1 MNETVKVLNRFLG
14 QTTYVIPELH
24 VRRTFQRGA
33 EQEVPFKELQYL
45 KYQAGGEEMLRN
57 ILMIEDEEALEKLV
71 GDVEPEY
78 HYTESDVENLLLNGS
93 LEQLEDALDFAPLGV
108 IELIKEKAV
117 SLKLSDINKRDAIA
131 KKTEFNVTKA
141 INNIELEKK
150 AEQEE
155 ANSTTDKKENLSGRR
170 TQPMAKIDNNVPER
184 RVPATSKYK
193 ILD

>member
-24 VRRTFQRGA
+24 IRRTFQRGA

-131 KKTEFNVTKA
+131 KKTEFNVTNA
-141 INNIELEKK
+141 INNVELEKK

-155 ANSTTDKKENLSGRR
+155 VSDTTNKKENLSGRR
-170 TQPMAKIDNNVPER
+170 TQPMAKVDNNVPER

>member
-155 ANSTTDKKENLSGRR
+155 VSDTTDKKENLSGRR
-170 TQPMAKIDNNVPER
+170 TQPMAKIDNKTTER

>member
-24 VRRTFQRGA
+24 IRRTFQRGA

-155 ANSTTDKKENLSGRR
+155 VSSTTDKKENLSGRR

>member
-24 VRRTFQRGA
+24 IRRTFQTGA

-131 KKTEFNVTKA
+131 KKTEFNVTNA
-141 INNIELEKK
+141 INNVELEKK

-155 ANSTTDKKENLSGRR
+155 VSDTTNKKENLS
-170 TQPMAKIDNNVPER
+170 
-184 RVPATSKYK
+184 SH
-193 ILD
+193 

>member
-24 VRRTFQRGA
+24 IRRTFQRGA

>member
-24 VRRTFQRGA
+24 IRRTFQRGA

-141 INNIELEKK
+141 INNVELEKK

-155 ANSTTDKKENLSGRR
+155 VSDTTNKKENLSGRR
-170 TQPMAKIDNNVPER
+170 TQPMAKVDNKAPER

>member
-24 VRRTFQRGA
+24 IRRTFQRGA

-155 ANSTTDKKENLSGRR
+155 ASSTTDKKENLSGRR
-170 TQPMAKIDNNVPER
+170 TQPMAKIDNNVSER

>member
-24 VRRTFQRGA
+24 IRRTFQRGA

-57 ILMIEDEEALEKLV
+57 ILMIEDAEALEKLV
-71 GDVEPEY
+71 GEVEPEY

-93 LEQLEDALDFAPLGV
+93 LAQLEDALDFAPLGV

-117 SLKLSDINKRDAIA
+117 SLKISDINKRDAIA
-131 KKTEFNVTKA
+131 KKTEFNVTNA
-141 INNIELEKK
+141 INNVELEKK

-155 ANSTTDKKENLSGRR
+155 TNNTTDKKENSSGRR
-170 TQPMAKIDNNVPER
+170 TQPMAKVDNKTPER
-184 RVPATSKYK
+184 RVPAASKYK

>member
-155 ANSTTDKKENLSGRR
+155 VNNTTDKKENLSGRR
-170 TQPMAKIDNNVPER
+170 TQPMAKVDNNVPER

>member
-24 VRRTFQRGA
+24 IRRTFQRGA

-131 KKTEFNVTKA
+131 KKTEFNVTNA
-141 INNIELEKK
+141 INNVELEKK

-155 ANSTTDKKENLSGRR
+155 VSDTTNKKENLSGRR
-170 TQPMAKIDNNVPER
+170 TQPMAKIDNKAPER

>member
-155 ANSTTDKKENLSGRR
+155 VSSTTDKKENLSGRR

>member
-14 QTTYVIPELH
+14 QTTCVIPELH
-24 VRRTFQRGA
+24 IRRTFQRGA
-33 EQEVPFKELQYL
+33 EHEVPFKELQYL

-131 KKTEFNVTKA
+131 KKTEFNVTNA
-141 INNIELEKK
+141 INNVELEKK

-155 ANSTTDKKENLSGRR
+155 VSDTTNKKENLSGRR
-170 TQPMAKIDNNVPER
+170 AQPMAKVDNNVPER

>member
-155 ANSTTDKKENLSGRR
+155 ANNTTDKKENLSGRR

>member
-24 VRRTFQRGA
+24 IRRTFQRGA

-150 AEQEE
+150 DEQEE
-155 ANSTTDKKENLSGRR
+155 ASSTTDKKENLSGRR
-170 TQPMAKIDNNVPER
+170 TQPMAKTDNNVPER

>member
-24 VRRTFQRGA
+24 IRRTFQRGA

-93 LEQLEDALDFAPLGV
+93 LKQLEDALDFAPLGV

-155 ANSTTDKKENLSGRR
+155 VNNTTDKKENLSGRR

>member
-24 VRRTFQRGA
+24 IRRTFQRGA

-141 INNIELEKK
+141 IELLADDGKDTVAPAPNARK
-150 AEQEE
+150 AAPITHEE
-155 ANSTTDKKENLSGRR
+155 ETSTAPIRKY
-170 TQPMAKIDNNVPER
+170 NV
-184 RVPATSKYK
+184 VG
-193 ILD
+193 

>member
-155 ANSTTDKKENLSGRR
+155 ANSATDKKENLSGRR

>member
-155 ANSTTDKKENLSGRR
+155 VSSATDKKENLSGRR

>member
-24 VRRTFQRGA
+24 IRRTFQRGA

-150 AEQEE
+150 DEQEE

>member
-170 TQPMAKIDNNVPER
+170 TQPMAKIDNNVSER

>member
-24 VRRTFQRGA
+24 IRRTFQRGA

-155 ANSTTDKKENLSGRR
+155 ASSTTDKKENLSGRR

>member
-155 ANSTTDKKENLSGRR
+155 VNTTTDKKENLSGRR
-170 TQPMAKIDNNVPER
+170 TQPMAKIDNNVSER

>member
-1 MNETVKVLNRFLG
+1 
-14 QTTYVIPELH
+14 
-24 VRRTFQRGA
+24 
-33 EQEVPFKELQYL
+33 
-45 KYQAGGEEMLRN
+45 MLRN

-155 ANSTTDKKENLSGRR
+155 VNNTTDKKENLSGRR
-170 TQPMAKIDNNVPER
+170 TQPMAKIDHKPPER

>member
-155 ANSTTDKKENLSGRR
+155 VNTTTDKKENLSGRR
-170 TQPMAKIDNNVPER
+170 TQPMAKVDNNVPER

>member
-24 VRRTFQRGA
+24 IRRTFQRGA

-155 ANSTTDKKENLSGRR
+155 VSDTTNKKENLSGRR

-184 RVPATSKYK
+184 HVPATSKYK

>member
-155 ANSTTDKKENLSGRR
+155 VNNTTDKKENLSGRR

-184 RVPATSKYK
+184 RVPAASKYK

>member
-24 VRRTFQRGA
+24 IRRTFQRGA

-150 AEQEE
+150 DEQEE
-155 ANSTTDKKENLSGRR
+155 ASSTTDKKENLSGRR

>member
-24 VRRTFQRGA
+24 IRRTFQRGA

-45 KYQAGGEEMLRN
+45 KYQAGGDEMLRN

-71 GDVEPEY
+71 GEVEPEY

-93 LEQLEDALDFAPLGV
+93 LAQLEDALDFAPLGV

-117 SLKLSDINKRDAIA
+117 SLKISDINKRDAIA
-131 KKTEFNVTKA
+131 KKTEFNVTNA

-155 ANSTTDKKENLSGRR
+155 ASEAADKKENSSGRR
-170 TQPMAKIDNNVPER
+170 TQPMAKVDNKAPER

>member
-1 MNETVKVLNRFLG
+1 MKDTVKVLNRFLG
-14 QTTYVIPELH
+14 QTTYIIPELH

-57 ILMIEDEEALEKLV
+57 ILMIKDAEALEKLV
-71 GDVEPEY
+71 GEVEPEY
-78 HYTESDVENLLLNGS
+78 HYTEKDIENLLLNGS

-117 SLKLSDINKRDAIA
+117 SLKISDINKRDAIT
-131 KKTEFNVTKA
+131 KKTEFNITKA
-141 INNIELEKK
+141 INNIELEKQ
-150 AEQEE
+150 AETQENE
-155 ANSTTDKKENLSGRR
+155 NENNGGKKDTSKETPR
-170 TQPMAKIDNNVPER
+170 R
-184 RVPATSKYK
+184 RVAPAASKYK

>member
-24 VRRTFQRGA
+24 IRRTFQRGA

-155 ANSTTDKKENLSGRR
+155 VNSTTDKKENLSGRR

>member
-24 VRRTFQRGA
+24 IRRTFQRGA

-131 KKTEFNVTKA
+131 KKTEFNVTNA

-155 ANSTTDKKENLSGRR
+155 VSDTTNKKENLSGRR
-170 TQPMAKIDNNVPER
+170 TQPMAKVDNNVPER

>member
-155 ANSTTDKKENLSGRR
+155 VSDTTDKKENLSGRR

>member
-24 VRRTFQRGA
+24 IRRTFQRGA

-155 ANSTTDKKENLSGRR
+155 VNNTTDKKENLSGRR
-170 TQPMAKIDNNVPER
+170 TQPMAKVDNNVPER

>member
-24 VRRTFQRGA
+24 IRRTFQRGA

-93 LEQLEDALDFAPLGV
+93 LEQLEDALDFAPLWV

-155 ANSTTDKKENLSGRR
+155 VSSTTDKKENLSGRR

>member
-24 VRRTFQRGA
+24 IRRTFQRGA

-45 KYQAGGEEMLRN
+45 KYQAGGDDMLRN

-155 ANSTTDKKENLSGRR
+155 VNTTTDKKENLSGRR
-170 TQPMAKIDNNVPER
+170 TQPMAKVDNNVPER

>member
-24 VRRTFQRGA
+24 IRRTFQRGA

-155 ANSTTDKKENLSGRR
+155 VSDTTDKKENLSGRR

>member
-155 ANSTTDKKENLSGRR
+155 VNSATDKKENLSGRR